1 MERKP
6 ENGRARG
13 AAGGL
18 AQHCLPLLLSQAW
31 GVCELPPLRL
41 GCSDLCLWIL
51 PTLPTHISL
60 SRASRTDLLCVA
72 PHSPSL
78 AHTPSACACAGQVS
92 LNTSISL
99 PVPSEHTLAP
109 RHTLPHFP
117 CRQGSHLA
125 TPAPQYLWKLQG
137 CWCCMGCVA
146 QGQCSALWELLLD
159 PPGALTQLA
168 PDLWLHSGTSSVQ
181 VCRGSVES

>member
-1 MERKP
+1 MERKQ
-6 ENGRARG
+6 ENGRG

-31 GVCELPPLRL
+31 GVCVNFLPCTWAALIYVF
-41 GCSDLCLWIL
+41 GS
-51 PTLPTHISL
+51 TLLTHISL

-72 PHSPSL
+72 LHSPSL
-78 AHTPSACACAGQVS
+78 ACTPSACSCAGQVS

-109 RHTLPHFP
+109 RQTLPQFP
-117 CRQGSHLA
+117 CRQGSNLA
-125 TPAPQYLWKLQG
+125 APAPQYLWKLQG

-146 QGQCSALWELLLD
+146 QGQCSALWELLLG

-168 PDLWLHSGTSSVQ
+168 AVLWPHGHILSAGAQGLCGVTD
-181 VCRGSVES
+181 